1 MPSWTVDTPT
11 DLDFG
16 DVTELNVR
24 LIGGT
29 VAVLATDDRP
39 SLSVS
44 EIKGRPLHAEHNDGR
59 LTITYEAL
67 TWDRLQDFLRPLHDR
82 ASVTVTVPAGC
93 PVRVGVVSA
102 SALVSGLTAGAS
114 VKGVSGD
121 ITLDGITGDVI
132 ANTVSGELQARDID
146 GTVRFASV
154 SGALTLA
161 DSAIGSLSADTVSG
175 PVTADVTLDASGSMQ
190 ISTVAGE
197 VTLRLPA
204 DADAAVRLQSMSGP
218 VRSDFESLQLRRLPG
233 ARTATGNVGAGTGR
247 VSANT
252 VAGPITLLRRTLP
265 HAEPPRAQAGTE
277 NETR

>member
-1 MPSWTVDTPT
+1 MPRWTVDTPA
-11 DLDFG
+11 DLEFG
-16 DVTELNVR
+16 DVTELDVR

-29 VAVLATDDRP
+29 VAVLTAGDRS

-44 EIKGRPLHAEHNDGR
+44 EVKGRPLQVEHDDGR
-59 LTITYEAL
+59 LTITYESL

-82 ASVTVTVPAGC
+82 ASVTVTVPADC
-93 PVRVGVVSA
+93 PVRLGVVSA
-102 SALVSGLTAGAS
+102 SALASGLTAGAS

-121 ITLDGITGDVI
+121 ITLDGVTGDVT

-161 DSAIGSLSADTVSG
+161 GSAIGSLTAESISG
-175 PVTADVTLDASGSMQ
+175 QVTADVTLDSRGTVQ
-190 ISTVAGE
+190 VSTVAGE

-204 DADAAVRLQSMSGP
+204 DADAAVRLHSMSGP
-218 VRSDFESLQLRRLPG
+218 VRSDFESLRLRSAPG

-247 VSANT
+247 VSVNT

-277 NETR
+277 SQTR